1 MYKKIIGGVV
11 VVSMAIMAVACSNKA
26 DSTKTTEAVTE
37 AATKVEQEVTTEAEQ
52 ELKSMSEQGNPLE
65 VNLSEIAEKSGDTY
79 KAWLKIS
86 TVYDPEL
93 SMYNSDSVPAGTTGV
108 EVDFEVSGM
117 DIGESELHWCFE
129 LVSGE
134 DTVSL
139 WDESSPAD
147 KLTIKEDGKYRMV
160 FDAQKALGGTL
171 DSIGSLQ
178 IVFPGFDETTET
190 KVKVLSAGYTD
201 APAQDWIWVT
211 GNDI

>member
-1 MYKKIIGGVV
+1 
-11 VVSMAIMAVACSNKA
+11 
-26 DSTKTTEAVTE
+26 
-37 AATKVEQEVTTEAEQ
+37 
-52 ELKSMSEQGNPLE
+52 
-65 VNLSEIAEKSGDTY
+65 
-79 KAWLKIS
+79 
-86 TVYDPEL
+86 
-93 SMYNSDSVPAGTTGV
+93 MYNSDSVPAGTTGV
-108 EVDFEVSGM
+108 VVDFEVSGM
-117 DIGESELHWCFE
+117 DIDESELHWCYE